1 MTAMKQRAIGII
13 EQMPDEQIS
22 YVITFLEDFRKRPE
36 KTDETRLAKSRAAY
50 QNLQKY
56 RKKGS
61 SDNDYKKEIADS
73 IERKYESIS

>member
-56 RKKGS
+56 RKK
-61 SDNDYKKEIADS
+61 DAQTMTTKK
-73 IERKYESIS
+73 K